1 MCNLRKAKLVDKIS
15 SLELYRYS
23 IFFRNYIENVAE
35 DCLKNG
41 LVLESTTSN
50 VSEAELSR
58 LKVQL
63 KNALLNCIISYRFH
77 GIGYVLVKTKDTLL
91 DLEEPVNIELPVGFE
106 YLDHESVRDSG
117 VDFDHITYKVKA
129 NNNGNS
135 LDAVKIHKSR
145 LIIYENFDYILKRY
159 VPCYTESFLLDIYL
173 FEKIYVEIEKR
184 IENHNFLF
192 YKDESLVQLQDALSS
207 ATTSLSALT
216 NSSNNEK
223 GSSIL
228 SSFLRKQ
235 NTNNHNKDI
244 FNLRSLND
252 SLAHEL
258 ARLKSNLNNEGMFY
272 TATPSASLE
281 VVKYDLSYLKEAL
294 ALIKAKIGADTKEP
308 LTRSFNE
315 QAKGLGNDG
324 KGDRSN
330 YYDFLKG
337 VQEQIENS
345 CNLKLTKYFG
355 LDMRFNSL
363 IMLSEDQKVER
374 DIKLIELYS
383 KYNELIQSSAFNN
396 EELAILK
403 EKLFSF

>member
-1 MCNLRKAKLVDKIS
+1 
-15 SLELYRYS
+15 
-23 IFFRNYIENVAE
+23 
-35 DCLKNG
+35 
-41 LVLESTTSN
+41 
-50 VSEAELSR
+50 
-58 LKVQL
+58 
-63 KNALLNCIISYRFH
+63 
-77 GIGYVLVKTKDTLL
+77 
-91 DLEEPVNIELPVGFE
+91 
-106 YLDHESVRDSG
+106 
-117 VDFDHITYKVKA
+117 
-129 NNNGNS
+129 
-135 LDAVKIHKSR
+135 
-145 LIIYENFDYILKRY
+145 
-159 VPCYTESFLLDIYL
+159 
-173 FEKIYVEIEKR
+173 EKIYVEIERR

-216 NSSNNEK
+216 QGNNDR
-223 GSSIL
+223 GSGIL

-235 NTNNHNKDI
+235 NSNNHSKDI
-244 FNLRSLND
+244 SNLRSLND
-252 SLAHEL
+252 SLAQEL

-281 VVKYDLSYLKEAL
+281 VIKYDLSYLKEAL

-337 VQEQIENS
+337 VQEQVENS

-355 LDMRFNSL
+355 LDMKFNSL
-363 IMLSEDQKVER
+363 IMLSEEEKVER

-383 KYNELIQSSAFNN
+383 KYNQLIQSSSFNN

>member
-1 MCNLRKAKLVDKIS
+1 MCNLRKAKIVDKIS
-15 SLELYRYS
+15 SLELYNYS

-41 LVLESTTSN
+41 LVLESASRN
-50 VSEAELSR
+50 ISEFELDK
-58 LKVQL
+58 LKLQL
-63 KNALLNCIISYRFH
+63 KNALLNCIISCRFH
-77 GIGYVLVKTKDTLL
+77 GIGYVLVKTKDSLL
-91 DLEEPVNIELPVGFE
+91 DLGESVNIELPIGFE
-106 YLDHESVRDSG
+106 YLDYEFVRDLG
-117 VDFDHITYKVKA
+117 IQFDYITYQLKT
-129 NNNGNS
+129 NNNVNS
-135 LDAVKIHKSR
+135 YDSVKIHKSR

-207 ATTSLSALT
+207 ATTSLSSLT
-216 NSSNNEK
+216 HSSSNDK
-223 GSSIL
+223 GSGIL

-235 NTNNHNKDI
+235 NSNKHNKDI
-244 FNLRSLND
+244 SNLRNLND
-252 SLAHEL
+252 SLAHEI

-272 TATPSASLE
+272 TATPGASLE
-281 VVKYDLSYLKEAL
+281 VIKYDLSYLKEAL
-294 ALIKAKIGADTKEP
+294 ALIKSKIGADTKEP

-315 QAKGLGNDG
+315 QVKGLGNDG

-355 LDMRFNSL
+355 LYMKFNSL
-363 IMLSEDQKVER
+363 VILSEDQKVAR

-383 KYNELIQSSAFNN
+383 KYNELIQNSSFNN

-403 EKLFSF
+403 KKLFSF